1 LGSRRKVINLNPE
14 APRHLSDHKG
24 IDPLTAGSARLKFS
38 ILSSGSGG
46 NSVYIEADGKRILID
61 AGLSEKKLSQRMAHI
76 DRSLNGLDAVFA
88 THEHSDHIRGMGP
101 LLRKHQ
107 LQLFTTEGTYKRSCH
122 SMGTLP
128 GFNPIRAGQ
137 PVEFGELVVEP
148 YATPHD
154 AEESV
159 AFVIHY
165 RGSRLGIATDLGQVT
180 AAVKNK
186 LQKLDALLI
195 ESNHDVNMLDAGP
208 YPWVTKRR
216 IKSDVGH
223 LSNEACGELLS
234 SVKHSGLRLVVLMHM
249 SETNNHPELAR
260 ITARQALGQDLPEM
274 IIAEQNYP
282 TPLMA
287 L

>member
-1 LGSRRKVINLNPE
+1 M
-14 APRHLSDHKG
+14 
-24 IDPLTAGSARLKFS
+24 KFS

-46 NSVYIEADGKRILID
+46 NALYIEADGKRILID
-61 AGLSEKKLSQRMAHI
+61 AGLSEKKLSQRMAYI
-76 DRSLNGLDAVFA
+76 DRSFSGLDAVFA
-88 THEHSDHIRGMGP
+88 THEHSDHIRGIGP

-107 LQLFTTEGTYKRSCH
+107 LQLFATEGTYKRAGH
-122 SMGTLP
+122 SMGKLP
-128 GFNPIRAGQ
+128 GFKKIRADEPIR
-137 PVEFGELVVEP
+137 FGELVVEP

-159 AFVIHY
+159 AFIIYY
-165 RGSRLGIATDLGQVT
+165 RGLRLGLATDLGQVT
-180 AAVKNK
+180 TGVKNK

-195 ESNHDVNMLDAGP
+195 EANHDVEMLDAGP

-223 LSNEACGELLS
+223 LSNDACGELLS
-234 SVKHSGLRLVVLMHM
+234 SVTHSGLRLVVLMHM

-260 ITARQALGQDLPEM
+260 LTARQALGQDTPEM
-274 IIAEQNYP
+274 IIAEQNHP

>member
-1 LGSRRKVINLNPE
+1 M
-14 APRHLSDHKG
+14 
-24 IDPLTAGSARLKFS
+24 
-38 ILSSGSGG
+38 SSGSGG

-61 AGLSEKKLSQRMAHI
+61 AGLSEKKLSQRIALI
-76 DRSLNGLDAVFA
+76 DRPLSGLDAVFA
-88 THEHSDHIRGMGP
+88 THEHSDHIRGIGP

-107 LQLFTTEGTYKRSCH
+107 LSLFTTEGTYKKAYR
-122 SMGTLP
+122 SMGKLP

-137 PVEFGELVVEP
+137 TVEFGKLVVEP

-159 AFVIHY
+159 AFIIHY
-165 RGSRLGIATDLGQVT
+165 RGLRLGIATDLGRVT
-180 AAVKNK
+180 QYVINK

-195 ESNHDVNMLDAGP
+195 EANHDVDMLDAGP

-223 LSNEACGELLS
+223 LSNEACGEILS

-260 ITARQALGQDLPEM
+260 ITAQQALGQDSPKM
-274 IIAEQNYP
+274 IIAEQNHP
-282 TPLMA
+282 TPLMM

>member
-1 LGSRRKVINLNPE
+1 M
-14 APRHLSDHKG
+14 
-24 IDPLTAGSARLKFS
+24 
-38 ILSSGSGG
+38 SSGSGG

-61 AGLSEKKLSQRMAHI
+61 AGLSEKKLSQRIALI
-76 DRSLNGLDAVFA
+76 DRPLSGLDAVFA
-88 THEHSDHIRGMGP
+88 THEHSDHIRGIGP

-107 LQLFTTEGTYKRSCH
+107 LSLFTTEGTYKKAYR
-122 SMGTLP
+122 SMGKLP
-128 GFNPIRAGQ
+128 SFNPIRAGQ

-159 AFVIHY
+159 AFIIHY
-165 RGSRLGIATDLGQVT
+165 RGLRLGIATDLGRVT
-180 AAVKNK
+180 QYVINK

-195 ESNHDVNMLDAGP
+195 EANHDVDMLDAGP

-260 ITARQALGQDLPEM
+260 ITAQQALGHDSPKM
-274 IIAEQNYP
+274 IIAEQNHP
-282 TPLMA
+282 TPLM
-287 L
+287 LL

>member
-1 LGSRRKVINLNPE
+1 MQRS
-14 APRHLSDHKG
+14 LSAHEG
-24 IDPLTAGSARLKFS
+24 IDPSTAGLPCLKFS
-38 ILSSGSGG
+38 VLSSGSGG

-101 LLRKHQ
+101 LLRRHQ
-107 LQLFTTEGTYKRSCH
+107 LPLYTTEGTYNRARH
-122 SMGTLP
+122 SLGTLP
-128 GFNPIRAGQ
+128 SFNRIRAGQ

-159 AFVIHY
+159 AFAIHF
-165 RGSRLGIATDLGQVT
+165 RGLRLGLATDFGKVT
-180 AAVKNK
+180 AEAKSK

-195 ESNHDVNMLDAGP
+195 ESNHDVEMLDAGP
-208 YPWVTKRR
+208 YPWVTKKR

-223 LSNEACGELLS
+223 LSNEACGEMLS
-234 SVKHSGLRLVVLMHM
+234 SIKHSGLRLIVLMHM

-260 ITARQALGQDLPEM
+260 ITAHQALGQDTPEM
-274 IIAEQNYP
+274 IIAEQNHP
-282 TPLMA
+282 TPLMS
-287 L
+287 LSH

>member
-1 LGSRRKVINLNPE
+1 MQRS
-14 APRHLSDHKG
+14 LSAHEG
-24 IDPLTAGSARLKFS
+24 IDPSTAGLPRLKFS
-38 ILSSGSGG
+38 VLSSGSGG

-88 THEHSDHIRGMGP
+88 THEHSDHIQGMGP
-101 LLRKHQ
+101 LLRRHQ
-107 LQLFTTEGTYKRSCH
+107 LPLYTTEGTYNRARH
-122 SMGTLP
+122 SLGTLP
-128 GFNPIRAGQ
+128 SFNRIRAGQ

-159 AFVIHY
+159 AFVIHF
-165 RGSRLGIATDLGQVT
+165 RGLRLGLATDLGKVT
-180 AAVKNK
+180 AEAKSK

-195 ESNHDVNMLDAGP
+195 ESNHDVEMLDAGP
-208 YPWVTKRR
+208 YPWVTKKR

-223 LSNEACGELLS
+223 LSNEACGEMLS
-234 SVKHSGLRLVVLMHM
+234 SIKHSGLRLIVLMHM

-260 ITARQALGQDLPEM
+260 ITARQALGQDDSTEM
-274 IIAEQNYP
+274 IIAEQNHP
-282 TPLMA
+282 TPLMS
-287 L
+287 LSH

>member
-1 LGSRRKVINLNPE
+1 
-14 APRHLSDHKG
+14 
-24 IDPLTAGSARLKFS
+24 LKFS

-46 NSVYIEADGKRILID
+46 NSLYIEADGKRILID

-76 DRSLNGLDAVFA
+76 DRSFSGLDAVFA
-88 THEHSDHIRGMGP
+88 THEHSDHIRGIGP

-107 LQLFTTEGTYKRSCH
+107 LQLFTTEGTYRRAGH

-128 GFNPIRAGQ
+128 GFNTIRADEPIQ
-137 PVEFGELVVEP
+137 FGELVVEP

-165 RGSRLGIATDLGQVT
+165 RGLRLGLATDFGQVT
-180 AAVKNK
+180 TEVKNK
-186 LQKLDALLI
+186 LQKLDVLLI
-195 ESNHDVNMLDAGP
+195 ESNHDVDMLDAGP

-234 SVKHSGLRLVVLMHM
+234 SVTHSGLRLVVLMHM
-249 SETNNHPELAR
+249 SETNNHPDLAR
-260 ITARQALGQDLPEM
+260 ITARQALGQDTPEM
-274 IIAEQNYP
+274 IIAEQNHP